1 MSNQLEDDQ
10 TILAKIEKARLE
22 TEQDQSPHAINAWY
36 DETSKKIIISFDN
49 GAEFAFPASLAEG
62 LQNATSDELAAVE
75 VTPLGEGLHWE
86 LLDVDLSIPHLLD
99 QVYGSKKWMQQL
111 SLKTF

>member
-36 DETSKKIIISFDN
+36 DETSKK
-49 GAEFAFPASLAEG
+49 L
-62 LQNATSDELAAVE
+62 
-75 VTPLGEGLHWE
+75 
-86 LLDVDLSIPHLLD
+86 
-99 QVYGSKKWMQQL
+99 
-111 SLKTF
+111 